1 MSADDALFA
10 EQASTSLYERVKRNS
25 DDVADDNGD
34 AGDERYVLSLARADA
49 EYCTLPD
56 RDRGDRDN
64 GDPAAEIVVQ
74 LRKRQGVTQLFI
86 DGYLSLGTPD
96 ANTPNVYYH
105 NLTWHRGLH
114 EDVETNTRV
123 FSPIVVAAAIEDG
136 QRALQDVTVSVVRTF
151 SNHGTSVLNSAL
163 LTEAIVTP
171 HRVSSARC
179 RIRRAPYPLKYP
191 PPPSVIIFDRL
202 HEERR
207 EAVQRAQTAMGV
219 GKEALGQTKDNI
231 RLFRETMRNADGSR
245 PGLITALRNP
255 SVLRPALGYLPVG
268 MLSLWFAVGGYT
280 AWAAFVQLMMALAA
294 GLVID
299 PQAFSRTYG
308 GKLQIASNLALQAL
322 DTIIS
327 LPPEADESRNKF
339 TIRELAATVRSLAVM
354 RTPQQEIDMSQDSS
368 SSLETLQYRKE
379 MVVWEW
385 LKGANVSAMDTSLLS
400 LSDAFAVVL
409 HLRIAVNNAS
419 GCSPAEE
426 YHELRCNREDSHV
439 LGAAAAGTL
448 NDIEELFDAII
459 ELKKNLRRGIDGA
472 PVTWYDRSQ
481 AVFLDAWKAFKNVV
495 PAARARFNAA
505 TPAQQVALGMDQTFS
520 QALDAAEVMLAAEP
534 AAEDSTTSTVVPIN
548 QWSVRLVPRPL
559 APAGPPLTTARAT
572 GTDPAPAGSRQ
583 ARAESELARL
593 GTNLRRLLNPRGIF
607 QRFQRKVYAW
617 FKQKKSPA
625 SPHRKAVLQ
634 TIHDALDTKLFA
646 AFFEPNTEGANLLR
660 DLYAALEAKRLPKR
674 PKECNWVRRLPQR
687 AVASSS
693 TQLFAS
699 RASAVNGYTDVA
711 TDRVV
716 ARMYSEYHDADQW
729 FADTMRSGSL
739 ALRRLAR
746 EWEATSSTR
755 IKLVCMCKRLDDA
768 RVKSSDAFKPLP
780 ACETLVLTT
789 PVDVRVAGVLAAP
802 TEHSQRQIRLVVKR
816 AQQQCDKSLLEEMGL
831 PHTDDALLASQLFG
845 DLWVDELVTLH
856 DLGDKTAPVQMLEQA
871 SLRAAARLRAAG
883 ALLLE
888 LVTVHNPSTNIGSFD
903 DVPCS
908 STDISLEATQR
919 GQDAGRLVGRILFHQ
934 DYVPIRA
941 LLAPMLRSAARAAVD
956 AAEAFE
962 ERVPKYLPHEPVASL
977 FGNSLDGVVAHLRVQ
992 GMEPSSYRACA
1003 AAAAAYP
1010 SVRLLPDDP
1019 TSREAIL
1026 QAARDRPAPE
1036 LRLPNQSFRD
1046 VVLAMRFRLA
1056 SLEMH
1061 VVIDDAA
1068 TTERLTVDQLAEQ
1081 LASVR
1086 VSPSRSFYVPFG
1098 FGDARPPPT
1107 LPPCAAPMFGSVPV
1121 FGKPL
1126 VDAFDSIL
1134 APQKSAP
1141 DADKVFRVRLEPTL
1155 DCLRPDPDV
1164 PHEEG
1169 RPRLSQEGESVH
1181 PSVVQV
1187 LRDPKDGVVVVRYVA
1202 SRIQRMPM
1210 PTEDAER
1217 VGTAD
1222 AMDAT
1227 KDHPRDET
1235 ATRMASDVCSIAW
1248 NAERAM
1254 QAVIAALASAD
1265 DADDAYDTV
1274 LVTFVHPQDGGEQ
1287 SLWYARPQNPFT
1299 EDQKRRYYARRIDIT
1314 LAGLAYL
1321 HDGHQRA
1328 VDALLQALVE
1338 YDKGK
1343 VVTKATYDEA
1353 KARLKQLAQRRQQ
1366 AIDGEAWNE
1375 SAERKQ
1381 DVVERI
1387 FANLD
1392 AMAEYYQR
1400 EYDRKMASWDANAE
1414 MGGAAL
1420 LGEVRRRA
1428 AREAHGKKLRSE
1440 MAAKKSAVESDGAN
1454 TQEYLRL
1461 LGLYAA
1467 RLRKERDLQS
1477 GRDAATATAVVVRPP
1492 SEDDRKERVRNALTG
1507 ALGVGIGML
1516 APLLGNQVSV
1526 KCESVSLDSEPAEEM
1541 VGELRS
1547 AFGKCDAMRLSEA
1560 CLIVSSALR

>member
-10 EQASTSLYERVKRNS
+10 EQASTSLYERVKGN
-25 DDVADDNGD
+25 DDDAPSNDD
-34 AGDERYVLSLARADA
+34 AGDERYVLSLARANA
-49 EYCTLPD
+49 EYCAIPD
-56 RDRGDRDN
+56 RDRGERDD

-74 LRKRQGVTQLFI
+74 LRKRQGVTQMFI
-86 DGYLSLGTPD
+86 DGYLSPGTPD
-96 ANTPNVYYH
+96 ANAPNVYYH
-105 NLTWHRGLH
+105 NLAWHRGLH

-123 FSPIVVAAAIEDG
+123 FSPIVVAAAVEDG

-163 LTEAIVTP
+163 LTEGVVTP

-202 HEERR
+202 HEERQ
-207 EAVQRAQTAMGV
+207 EAVSRAQTAMGV
-219 GKEALGQTKDNI
+219 GKEALEQTKANI
-231 RLFRETMRNADGSR
+231 RMFRSTMRNADGSM
-245 PGLITALRNP
+245 PGPITALRNP
-255 SVLRPALGYLPVG
+255 SVLRAAGGYLPVG
-268 MLSLWFAVGGYT
+268 MLSLWLAVGGYT
-280 AWAAFVQLMMALAA
+280 AWAAIVRLMMGLAA
-294 GLVID
+294 GLAVD
-299 PQAFSRTYG
+299 PRAFSRAYG
-308 GKLQIASNLALQAL
+308 GKLMLASNLTLQAL

-327 LPPEADESRNKF
+327 LPPGADESRNKF
-339 TIRELAATVRSLAVM
+339 TIRELAATLRSLAVM
-354 RTPQQEIDMSQDSS
+354 RTPQQEIDTNQDSI
-368 SSLETLQYRKE
+368 SLETLQYRKE

-385 LKGANVSAMDTSLLS
+385 LKGVDVSAMDTSLLS

-409 HLRIAVNNAS
+409 HLRIAVNNES
-419 GCSPAEE
+419 GCSPAQE
-426 YHELRCNREDSHV
+426 YHELRCGREDSHV

-459 ELKKNLRRGIDGA
+459 ELKKNLKRGIDGA

-481 AVFLDAWKAFKNVV
+481 AVFLDAWKAFKEVI

-520 QALDAAEVMLAAEP
+520 QALDAAEVMLTADPEAET
-534 AAEDSTTSTVVPIN
+534 STTVAPTSQWNVPLI
-548 QWSVRLVPRPL
+548 PRPL
-559 APAGPPLTTARAT
+559 APAGPPLTAAQAT
-572 GTDPAPAGSRQ
+572 GTDPAPPGSRQ
-583 ARAESELARL
+583 ARAESEWARL
-593 GTNLRRLLNPRGIF
+593 GTNLRRFANPRGF
-607 QRFQRKVYAW
+607 FKRFKREINTW

-625 SPHRKAVLQ
+625 SPYRKAELQ
-634 TIHDALDTKLFA
+634 TILDALDTKLFA
-646 AFFEPNTEGANLLR
+646 VFFEPNTEGANLLR
-660 DLYAALEAKRLPKR
+660 DLYTALEAKKLPKR

-768 RVKSSDAFKPLP
+768 RVKSADAFKPLP

-816 AQQQCDKSLLEEMGL
+816 AQQQSDKSLLEEMGL

-856 DLGDKTAPVQMLEQA
+856 HLGDKTAPVQMLEQA

-962 ERVPKYLPHEPVASL
+962 EQVPKYLPHEPVASL

-992 GMEPSSYRACA
+992 RMDPSSYRAAA

-1019 TSREAIL
+1019 ASRQAIL

-1061 VVIDDAA
+1061 VVVNDAA

-1126 VDAFDSIL
+1126 VDAFQSIQK
-1134 APQKSAP
+1134 PQKSAS
-1141 DADKVFRVRLEPTL
+1141 DTDKVFRVRLEPTL
-1155 DCLRPDPDV
+1155 DCLTPDADV

-1169 RPRLSQEGESVH
+1169 RPRVPQEGESVH

-1202 SRIQRMPM
+1202 SRIQRVPM

-1217 VGTAD
+1217 VGKAD
-1222 AMDAT
+1222 AMNAT
-1227 KDHPRDET
+1227 QHHPRDDA

-1248 NAERAM
+1248 NAERVM

-1274 LVTFVHPQDGGEQ
+1274 LLTFVHPQDGGEQ

-1299 EDQKRRYYARRIDIT
+1299 EDQKWRYYARRAKIT
-1314 LAGLAYL
+1314 LAGLEYL
-1321 HDGHQRA
+1321 YDSHQRA
-1328 VDALLQALVE
+1328 LGALRKTLAE
-1338 YDKGK
+1338 YDQGNAVAQADFDAVE
-1343 VVTKATYDEA
+1343 VVLAN
-1353 KARLKQLAQRRQQ
+1353 LKRRPQAGVANETWVGLADQ
-1366 AIDGEAWNE
+1366 
-1375 SAERKQ
+1375 KQ
-1381 DVVERI
+1381 DRI
-1387 FANLD
+1387 RVIARNLD
-1392 AMAEYYQR
+1392 AMAEHYQR
-1400 EYDRKMASWDANAE
+1400 EYDR
-1414 MGGAAL
+1414 
-1420 LGEVRRRA
+1420 
-1428 AREAHGKKLRSE
+1428 E
-1440 MAAKKSAVESDGAN
+1440 MAAFDENDQAGGVAAAAQRVAKGTRETYSNKLQSEMNAKRSAVERDVAN
-1454 TQEYLRL
+1454 TEEQVRL
-1461 LGLYAA
+1461 LGRYEE
-1467 RLRKERDLQS
+1467 RLQKERQLQS
-1477 GRDAATATAVVVRPP
+1477 GRNAATATATAVMAPLP

-1507 ALGVGIGML
+1507 ALGVGMGML
-1516 APLLGNQVSV
+1516 APLLGNNVSV
-1526 KCESVSLDSEPAEEM
+1526 KCESASLDSTPAKD
-1541 VGELRS
+1541 VVRDLVS

-1560 CLIVSSALR
+1560 CLMVSSVLR